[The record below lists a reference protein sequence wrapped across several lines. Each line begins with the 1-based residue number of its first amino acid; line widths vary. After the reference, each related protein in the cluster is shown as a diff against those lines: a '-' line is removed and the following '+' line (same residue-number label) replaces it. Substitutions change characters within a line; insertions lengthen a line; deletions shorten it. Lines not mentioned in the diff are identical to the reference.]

1 MREVRRKRS
10 HIKELSQSNRQ
21 LRSSKIHAQ
30 TLDQFTEKKSNA
42 RLTKYL
48 TDRDKLAELALQ
60 NAKERKVKHLKK
72 DEVAA
77 MTQELQSQQAAKKS
91 SK

>member
-1 MREVRRKRS
+1 MREVRRKRC

>member
-10 HIKELSQSNRQ
+10 HIKELSQNNRQ
-21 LRSSKIHAQ
+21 MRSSKIHAQ

>member
-1 MREVRRKRS
+1 MREARRKRS

-21 LRSSKIHAQ
+21 MRSSKIHAQ

-42 RLTKYL
+42 RLAKYL

-77 MTQELQSQQAAKKS
+77 MTQEL
-91 SK
+91 